1 MSRSTNNTKQTKT
14 KEEVRYENEIIKRK
28 YFDYLKQSKGF
39 SQSSIVTYE
48 GAILQW
54 QDFTKGIDFR
64 LFSKKRAV
72 EFKDFLATRKS
83 KRGDTISIS
92 FQYHT
97 LRKLR
102 GFFDWL
108 SRQEGYR
115 QAIQE
120 TDIGYLSLGKKESRQ
135 ALQSKRRK
143 IPTMEQVKKVI
154 EAIEPKTEIDMRDRA
169 LLSLTL
175 LTGARISAIVSLP
188 LGSFDPVDMVI
199 DQDPNLGVKTKFSKR
214 IATALFPLDYKEPKQ
229 YFIDWYEYLKNERG
243 FKENDPLFPATKVE
257 NGKENISYYSTGEVE
272 PIYWSGSSPARKI
285 FEKRFKAVG
294 EPYYN
299 PHSLRHLLVKE
310 FMKKPLTEEQ
320 KKAISQNLGHES
332 VTTTFGSYGYGQI
345 DESRQIELMREIEA
359 VQNGAREVRY
369 NISAEELQA
378 LLHKAASEKDA

>member
-1 MSRSTNNTKQTKT
+1 MSQSTNNTKPTKT
-14 KEEVRYENEIIKRK
+14 KEEVRYENELMKRK

-39 SQSSIVTYE
+39 SQSSITTYE

-54 QDFTKGIDFR
+54 QDFTDEADFH
-64 LFSKKRAV
+64 LFNKKRAV
-72 EFKDFLATRKS
+72 EFKTWLATRQS
-83 KRGDTISIS
+83 KRGGNVSIS
-92 FQYHT
+92 YQYHT

-154 EAIEPKTEIDMRDRA
+154 EAIEPKNEIDMRDKA
-169 LLSLTL
+169 LLSFTL

-188 LGSFDPVDMVI
+188 LGSFDPVDMVV

-214 IATALFPLDYKEPKQ
+214 IATALFPLEYKEAQ
-229 YFIDWYEYLKNERG
+229 TYFLSWFEYLKDERG

-272 PIYWSGSSPARKI
+272 PVYWSSASPARKI
-285 FEKRFKAVG
+285 FEKRFKAAG
-294 EPYYN
+294 EPYYH

-320 KKAISQNLGHES
+320 KKAISQNLGHEN
-332 VTTTFGSYGYGQI
+332 VATTFGSYGYGHI

-359 VQNGAREVRY
+359 VQRGSGEVRY
-369 NISAEELQA
+369 NISEDELQA
-378 LLHKAASEKDA
+378 MLRKVASGNDA